1 MKHYDK
7 IFFIVALLAL
17 CASFVCFNVMQ
28 MPKIGETQAKVE
40 KLLSQKAKGVEWKD
54 VEVPRLEIKPIE
66 WPEVKPQDEDGR
78 WFFQVFTPPQIWVDE
93 DGKFITESPLI
104 KERARMSFAL
114 KYEGVSNEPYPIKY
128 KGYMGSADD
137 PYVQLYNEADKV
149 LLTGKKNK
157 PITIQVKGENGLA
170 KSVDVGLT
178 VKSFESKRIKKADNT
193 LANIVTVV
201 LFDKKLGR
209 DITLYSDKPTVLE
222 DSRRMT
228 LILPDG
234 AQWHVKAA
242 GESKDIAD
250 AKYTV
255 KDLNFDK
262 EYAIV
267 EMLPSN
273 KEIPPQTMKLSKD
286 GVAPVKSAKK

>member
-17 CASFVCFNVMQ
+17 CASFVYFNAVK
-28 MPKIGETQAKVE
+28 MPKLGETQAKVE

-128 KGYMGSADD
+128 VGFMGSPED
-137 PYVQLYNEADKV
+137 PYVQLKNEATNV
-149 LLTGKKNK
+149 SFMGKKNQ
-157 PITIQVKGENGLA
+157 PLTIQVKGENGLA
-170 KSVDVGLT
+170 KSVDVGLM

-201 LFDKKLGR
+201 VADKKLGR

-222 DSRRMT
+222 DSRRLT
-228 LILPDG
+228 LVLPDG
-234 AQWHVKAA
+234 AQWHVKSA
-242 GESKDIAD
+242 GESKEVAD

-255 KDLNFDK
+255 KELNFDQ

-286 GVAPVKSAKK
+286 GVAPVKTAKK